1 MIGSGLEGNYKSRVL
16 PTIFTVL
23 AGAAL
28 GGGIALG
35 ATVVVIAAVVVLVV
49 LGAVNCVRSLD
60 RLSHTLYD

>member
-1 MIGSGLEGNYKSRVL
+1 VIGSLPEGNTNLWVL
-16 PTIFTVL
+16 PIVLTVL

-28 GGGIALG
+28 GGGIAAGL
-35 ATVVVIAAVVVLVV
+35 TVIVIAAVVALVV

>member
-1 MIGSGLEGNYKSRVL
+1 VL
-16 PTIFTVL
+16 PTFFTVL

-35 ATVVVIAAVVVLVV
+35 VTVIVIAAVVALVV
-49 LGAVNCVRSLD
+49 LGALNCARSLD

>member
-1 MIGSGLEGNYKSRVL
+1 ML

-35 ATVVVIAAVVVLVV
+35 ATAVVIAAVVALVV
-49 LGAVNCVRSLD
+49 LGVVNCVRSLD

>member
-1 MIGSGLEGNYKSRVL
+1 MGRKGNRSFWVL
-16 PTIFTVL
+16 PTFFTVL

-35 ATVVVIAAVVVLVV
+35 VTVIVIAAVVVLVV
-49 LGAVNCVRSLD
+49 LGAVNGLRSLD